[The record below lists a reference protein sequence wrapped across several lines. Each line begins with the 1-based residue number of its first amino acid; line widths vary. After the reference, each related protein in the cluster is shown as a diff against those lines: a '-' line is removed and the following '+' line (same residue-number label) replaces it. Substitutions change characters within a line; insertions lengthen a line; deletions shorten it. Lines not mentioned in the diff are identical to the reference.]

1 MRRRAK
7 RAGRLIQEEIS
18 KIIQRELKDPRIG
31 FVTVTGVD
39 ITDDLRYAKVF
50 ITVLKREN
58 KKKTLKGL
66 ERAKGFIRRE
76 IGQRIKMRFT
86 PEIEFRFD
94 EAIEQ
99 GAHIEDVLRNIAT
112 AKVAKETAKP
122 AEKKKKEGEKPATAE
137 DAEKPAENAEIK
149 KDDEGR
155 K

>member
-1 MRRRAK
+1 MARRRAQ

-39 ITDDLRYAKVF
+39 VTDDLRYVKVF

-58 KKKTLKGL
+58 KGKTLKGL

-94 EAIEQ
+94 EAVEH
-99 GAHIEDVLRNIAT
+99 GAHIEEILRKIAT
-112 AKVAKETAKP
+112 AKAQNLTEKTQKKNDTSKEKND
-122 AEKKKKEGEKPATAE
+122 G
-137 DAEKPAENAEIK
+137 
-149 KDDEGR
+149 
-155 K
+155 

>member
-1 MRRRAK
+1 MARRRAK

-39 ITDDLRYAKVF
+39 VTDDLRYAKVF

-76 IGQRIKMRFT
+76 IGQRIKMRCT
-86 PEIEFRFD
+86 PEIEFGFD
-94 EAIEQ
+94 EAIEH
-99 GAHIEDVLRNIAT
+99 GAHIEEVLRKIAT
-112 AKVAKETAKP
+112 AKTQNLTEKTQ
-122 AEKKKKEGEKPATAE
+122 KKKDTSKEKNNG
-137 DAEKPAENAEIK
+137 
-149 KDDEGR
+149 
-155 K
+155 